1 MELTHRIEK
10 VKLHGSGNAAFR
22 LFSAMTGMT
31 PLCLLFSAQFI
42 GRYAEFIGRRYR
54 FISRFIQFT
63 GHQLRFIGLPL
74 MFIGRYAEFIG
85 RRYRFISRF
94 IRFIGHQLRFIGLPL
109 MFIGRHPFITVSAC
123 RILQIGPILNYMSQ
137 PDKCSVRLRSEMKVK
152 QQL

>member
-42 GRYAEFIGRRYR
+42 GRYAEFIGR
-54 FISRFIQFT
+54 
-63 GHQLRFIGLPL
+63 
-74 MFIGRYAEFIG
+74 
-85 RRYRFISRF
+85 
-94 IRFIGHQLRFIGLPL
+94 RFIGLPL

>member
-31 PLCLLFSAQFI
+31 PLCMLFSAQ
-42 GRYAEFIGRRYR
+42 FIGRRYR
-54 FISRFIQFT
+54 FISRFIRFT

-74 MFIGRYAEFIG
+74 MFIGRHAEFIG
-85 RRYRFISRF
+85 RRYRFISHF
-94 IRFIGHQLRFIGLPL
+94 IRFIGRQLRFIGLPF
-109 MFIGRHPFITVSAC
+109 MFIGRHPFITISAC